1 MNVLVIG
8 ACNVNDSIYSLARD
22 ESIQPPIVA
31 GAGTMSGGHT
41 PYVHSV
47 QEAIQF
53 VRYVREVIEL
63 PASVRRYIF
72 TDQDFFPRGL
82 GSAFDEADIVL
93 FEFSTPLEI
102 EFGAYRLNRNE
113 LQRRLITPLSEAVPS
128 LARPL
133 GEWFHEGILKGN
145 PERTAVAARALA
157 GLQHDLGDALADA
170 PEWREL
176 FCHVRGR
183 LLNKAEIVHF
193 LNQLRMMFDA
203 RFAVVMPSL
212 RYTLDGRGWGW
223 PLEFTEQLEDACSEL
238 DLPLLDFDGVVRR
251 CGPEVALMPDL
262 YHHRPGFTGFLD
274 EILRFMR
281 EVASK
286 QPGGL
291 PDQQRRKPRDA
302 GVIRSCR

>member
-31 GAGTMSGGHT
+31 GAGKMSSGHT

-47 QEAIQF
+47 QEAIQL
-53 VRYVREVIEL
+53 VRYVREAIDI
-63 PASVRRYIF
+63 PKNVRRYVF

-113 LQRRLITPLSEAVPS
+113 LQRRLIIPLSKAVPS

-133 GEWFHEGILKGN
+133 GEWFHDGILKGN
-145 PERTAVAARALA
+145 PERTAAAARELA
-157 GLQHDLGDALADA
+157 GLQHDLVDA

-176 FCHVRGR
+176 FCRVRGR
-183 LLNKAEIVHF
+183 LLNKAEIVDF
-193 LNQLRMMFDA
+193 LHQLRTMFDA
-203 RFAVVMPSL
+203 RFAVVKPSL
-212 RYTLDGRGWGW
+212 RYTPDGRGWGW
-223 PLEFTEQLEDACSEL
+223 PLAFMDQLEDACSEL
-238 DLPLLDFDGVVRR
+238 GLPLLDFDGVVRR
-251 CGPEVALMPDL
+251 YGPEAALMPDL
-262 YHHRPGFTGFLD
+262 YHHKPGFTGFLD
-274 EILRFMR
+274 EILRFTR
-281 EVASK
+281 EVALK
-286 QPGGL
+286 
-291 PDQQRRKPRDA
+291 
-302 GVIRSCR
+302 

>member
-22 ESIQPPIVA
+22 ENIQPPIVA
-31 GAGTMSGGHT
+31 GTGMMSSGHT

-53 VRYVREVIEL
+53 VRYVREIIEL

-82 GSAFDEADIVL
+82 GSAFDEADIIL

-145 PERTAVAARALA
+145 PERAAAAARELV
-157 GLQHDLGDALADA
+157 GVQHDLVDA

-176 FCHVRGR
+176 FRHVRSR
-183 LLNKAEIVHF
+183 LLSRAEIVHF
-193 LNQLRMMFDA
+193 LHQLRTMFDS

-212 RYTLDGRGWGW
+212 QYTPDGRGWGW

-251 CGPEVALMPDL
+251 HGPEVALMPDL
-262 YHHRPGFTGFLD
+262 YHHKPGFTGFLN
-274 EILRFMR
+274 EILRFTR
-281 EVASK
+281 EIVLK
-286 QPGGL
+286 QPGSL
-291 PDQQRRKPRDA
+291 PGQQRRKPRDA
-302 GVIRSCR
+302 GVIRSSR

>member
-22 ESIQPPIVA
+22 RSIQPPIVA
-31 GAGTMSGGHT
+31 GAGKLSSGHT

-47 QEAIQF
+47 QEAIQL
-53 VRYVREVIEL
+53 VRYVREAVDIPEN
-63 PASVRRYIF
+63 VRRYIF
-72 TDQDFFPRGL
+72 TDQDFLPRGL
-82 GSAFDEADIVL
+82 GGTFDEADIIL

-113 LQRRLITPLSEAVPS
+113 LERRLIIPLSEAVPS

-145 PERTAVAARALA
+145 PERAAVAARELF
-157 GLQHDLGDALADA
+157 GMQPDLVDA

-176 FCHVRGR
+176 LRHVRGR
-183 LLNKAEIVHF
+183 LLNRAEIVYF
-193 LNQLRMMFDA
+193 LHQLRMMFDS

-212 RYTLDGRGWGW
+212 RYTPDGRGWGW
-223 PLEFTEQLEDACSEL
+223 PLEFTDQLEDACSEL

-251 CGPEVALMPDL
+251 YGPEVALMPDL
-262 YHHRPGFTGFLD
+262 YHHKPGFTGFLD
-274 EILRFMR
+274 EILRFTR
-281 EVASK
+281 EIVLK
-286 QPGGL
+286 QPGSL
-291 PDQQRRKPRDA
+291 PGQQRRKPRDA

>member
-31 GAGTMSGGHT
+31 GAGKMSSGHT

-47 QEAIQF
+47 QEAIQL
-53 VRYVREVIEL
+53 VRYVREAVDIPEN
-63 PASVRRYIF
+63 VRRYIF
-72 TDQDFFPRGL
+72 TDQDFLPRGL
-82 GSAFDEADIVL
+82 GGTFDEADIIL

-113 LQRRLITPLSEAVPS
+113 LERRLIIPLSEAVPS

-145 PERTAVAARALA
+145 PERAAVAARELVD
-157 GLQHDLGDALADA
+157 LQPDLVDA

-176 FCHVRGR
+176 FRHVRGR
-183 LLNKAEIVHF
+183 LLSRAEIVHF
-193 LNQLRMMFDA
+193 LHQLRTMFDS

-212 RYTLDGRGWGW
+212 RYTPDGRGWGW
-223 PLEFTEQLEDACSEL
+223 PLEFTDQLEGACSEL

-251 CGPEVALMPDL
+251 YGPEVALMPDL
-262 YHHRPGFTGFLD
+262 YHHKPGFTGFLD
-274 EILRFMR
+274 EILRFTR
-281 EVASK
+281 EIVLK
-286 QPGGL
+286 QPRSLSG
-291 PDQQRRKPRDA
+291 QQRRKPRDA